1 MLGPN
6 GAGKTTSFLMLC
18 GLIRPDAGT
27 IAWNGEA
34 LGPRRGRTIALIP
47 ENPEVYGALT
57 VWEHIVFVARSCN
70 LDAGWEARAEVLL
83 ERFNL
88 VDKRDTIGAA
98 LSKGMKQKT
107 LIVATLIADAPVLL
121 LDEPMVGLDPAGQR
135 ELREVIA
142 DLSSSGKVV
151 IVSTHMLEAA
161 RTVSERALILKSGSK
176 IFDGPIAELA
186 TDNEDL
192 ESVFLRI
199 TA

>member
-27 IAWNGEA
+27 IAWNGET

-70 LDAGWEARAEVLL
+70 LDAGWEVRAEALL

-88 VDKRDTIGAA
+88 ADKRDTIGAA

-142 DLSSSGKVV
+142 DLSSGGKIV

-186 TDNEDL
+186 TDTEDL

>member
-1 MLGPN
+1 MHL
-6 GAGKTTSFLMLC
+6 
-18 GLIRPDAGT
+18 R
-27 IAWNGEA
+27 
-34 LGPRRGRTIALIP
+34 
-47 ENPEVYGALT
+47 
-57 VWEHIVFVARSCN
+57 EHIVFVARSCN